1 MNVIDDLN
9 THVIQEFRSNGGVVG
24 GDFEDLPLL
33 LLVSLGAK
41 SGLART
47 HPVVYR
53 ETPTGWA
60 IFASASGAE
69 RNPSWYYNLKAEPRA
84 LVEIGT
90 ERIAVRARECEGQE
104 REQVWDA
111 HKARYPDFARLERR
125 TSRRI
130 PVLMLEPA

>member
-1 MNVIDDLN
+1 MNATDDLN
-9 THVIQEFRSNGGVVG
+9 TRVIEEFRSNGGVVG
-24 GDFEDLPLL
+24 GDFEGLPLL
-33 LLVSLGAK
+33 LLLSQGAK
-41 SGLART
+41 SGLTRT

-53 ETPTGWA
+53 ETPAGWA

-84 LVEIGT
+84 SVEIGT

-104 REQVWDA
+104 REQIWDA
-111 HKARYPDFARLERR
+111 HKARHPHFARLERR

-130 PVLMLEPA
+130 PVLMLEPI